1 MSTDFQNARIAL
13 GARLRELRRAAG
25 FDGKGIAE
33 RLGWQRSKVPRLE
46 LGKQTPTPGDLG
58 AWAEAVGRPELAGE
72 LTGRL
77 SGVETRYRS
86 WRRQLATGHRAR
98 QELALAETADTT
110 AIRGLEVA
118 RIPGLF
124 QTPDYARAIFTA
136 NSEFR
141 QVVTDVDDAVRM
153 RMRMRMRR
161 RQALYEPGKSFRF
174 LVWEAAL
181 HVRMC
186 SHDVHAAQLD
196 QLISLIGLD
205 TIELGIVPLSAHVRR
220 TPAHGFWIY
229 DRRLV
234 IAETI
239 DTEMWLD
246 DEDSLRLYERAW
258 DWLAESAVY
267 GPQAHRV
274 ITRARASLSA
284 V

>member
-13 GARLRELRRAAG
+13 GARLRELRTAAG
-25 FDGKGIAE
+25 LDGKGIAE
-33 RLGWQRSKVPRLE
+33 RLGWQRSKVSRLE

-58 AWAEAVGRPELAGE
+58 AWARAVGRPELTGE

-86 WRRQLATGHRAR
+86 WRRQLATGHRVR
-98 QELALAETADTT
+98 QELAIAETADTK

-124 QTPDYARAIFTA
+124 QTPDYARATFAA

-141 QVVTDVDDAVRM
+141 QVAKDIDEAVRT
-153 RMRMRMRR
+153 RIRR
-161 RQALYEPGKSFRF
+161 QQALYEPGKSFRF

-181 HVRMC
+181 YVRMC
-186 SHDVHAAQLD
+186 SREVHAAQLD
-196 QLISLIGLD
+196 RLVGLIGLD
-205 TIELGIVPLSAHVRR
+205 TIELGIVPLGAELRR

-234 IAETI
+234 IVETI

-246 DEDSLRLYERAW
+246 DEDSIRLYERAW
-258 DWLAESAVY
+258 DWLAESAAY
-267 GPQAHRV
+267 GPQAHR
-274 ITRARASLSA
+274 IIARARASLDTA
-284 V
+284 